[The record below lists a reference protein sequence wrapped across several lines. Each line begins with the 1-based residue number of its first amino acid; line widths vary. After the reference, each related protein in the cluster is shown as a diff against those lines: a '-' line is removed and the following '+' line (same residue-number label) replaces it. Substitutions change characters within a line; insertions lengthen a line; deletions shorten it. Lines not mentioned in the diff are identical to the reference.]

1 MTQPTQ
7 HNALTVWNPLRE
19 LEDLQARMD
28 HLLRTTFP
36 FPGAGFPENGGTD
49 AWIPAADVEE
59 TEDAYLVELELP
71 GVKKD
76 QITVEVS
83 EGELAI
89 HGEIKEKERTGVIR
103 RNTRRIGRF
112 DYRMAL
118 PSNVDTEHIG
128 AELTEG
134 ILTVR
139 VPKAEKSKPQRIEI
153 RG

>member
-7 HNALTVWNPLRE
+7 HNALTMWNPLRE

-36 FPGAGFPENGGTD
+36 FPGAGFSENAGTD

-59 TEDAYLVELELP
+59 TDDAYLVELELP

-83 EGELAI
+83 NGELAI

-103 RNTRRIGRF
+103 RHTRRMGRF
-112 DYRMAL
+112 DYRMTL
-118 PSNVDTEHIG
+118 PTNVDTENIG